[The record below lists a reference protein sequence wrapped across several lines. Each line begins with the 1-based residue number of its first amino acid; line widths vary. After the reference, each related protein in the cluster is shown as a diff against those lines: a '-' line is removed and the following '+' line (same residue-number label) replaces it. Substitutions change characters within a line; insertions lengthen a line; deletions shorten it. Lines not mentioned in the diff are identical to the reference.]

1 MTTTSAER
9 APRERPSAS
18 SSRKRDAFSAGA
30 GAGHPDAEANVL
42 GALALVIADQIT
54 AAAAHAAGQSVTGAT
69 ALSAL
74 AHFLHRPSLDRLHS
88 VLGLTPSGAVRLID
102 RLAADGFVTR
112 SAGPDGRTRSIVLT
126 ARGRRVA
133 ERVAAARAAVLQ
145 PLVDDLSTAEQE
157 TLRDLLSRMMAKVVA
172 AKEGGAWIC
181 RLCDI
186 GACGR
191 GEGRCPA
198 ANAGAVKY
206 GQSDDS

>member
-1 MTTTSAER
+1 MN
-9 APRERPSAS
+9 PAS
-18 SSRKRDAFSAGA
+18 PRKREGFSEGTKPGSLDAQ
-30 GAGHPDAEANVL
+30 ANVL
-42 GALALVIADQIT
+42 GALALVVADQIT
-54 AAAAHAAGQSVTGAT
+54 AAAAQAAGQSVSGAT

>member
-1 MTTTSAER
+1 LTTTSAER

-30 GAGHPDAEANVL
+30 GAGHLDAEANVL

-74 AHFLHRPSLDRLHS
+74 AHFLHRPSLDRLE
-88 VLGLTPSGAVRLID
+88 
-102 RLAADGFVTR
+102 ADGFVTR

-145 PLVDDLSTAEQE
+145 PLVDDLSSAEQE

-191 GEGRCPA
+191 GAGRCPA

>member
-1 MTTTSAER
+1 VR
-9 APRERPSAS
+9 AS
-18 SSRKRDAFSAGA
+18 
-30 GAGHPDAEANVL
+30 AGHPDAEANIL

-54 AAAAHAAGQSVTGAT
+54 AAAAHAAGQSVSGAT

-88 VLGLTPSGAVRLID
+88 VLGLTSSGAVRLVD
-102 RLAADGFVTR
+102 RLEADGFVTR
-112 SAGPDGRTRSIVLT
+112 SAGPDGRTRSVVLT

-145 PLVDDLSTAEQE
+145 PLVDDLSSAEQE

>member
-1 MTTTSAER
+1 
-9 APRERPSAS
+9 
-18 SSRKRDAFSAGA
+18 
-30 GAGHPDAEANVL
+30 
-42 GALALVIADQIT
+42 
-54 AAAAHAAGQSVTGAT
+54 
-69 ALSAL
+69 
-74 AHFLHRPSLDRLHS
+74 
-88 VLGLTPSGAVRLID
+88 
-102 RLAADGFVTR
+102 
-112 SAGPDGRTRSIVLT
+112 
-126 ARGRRVA
+126 
-133 ERVAAARAAVLQ
+133 VAAARAAVLQ
-145 PLVDDLSTAEQE
+145 PLVDDLSSAEQE

>member
-1 MTTTSAER
+1 M
-9 APRERPSAS
+9 
-18 SSRKRDAFSAGA
+18 
-30 GAGHPDAEANVL
+30 
-42 GALALVIADQIT
+42 
-54 AAAAHAAGQSVTGAT
+54 
-69 ALSAL
+69 
-74 AHFLHRPSLDRLHS
+74 
-88 VLGLTPSGAVRLID
+88 LGLTPSGAVRLID

-145 PLVDDLSTAEQE
+145 PLVDDLSSAEQE
-157 TLRDLLSRMMAKVVA
+157 TLCDLLNRMMAKVVA
-172 AKEGGAWIC
+172 AKEGGPWIC

-206 GQSDDS
+206 GQFDDS